1 MTAAAFRP
9 PPGGFILLLVPLILL
24 GLHYGYEA
32 YLADACIEGGGSFN
46 YETWTCSLT
55 EQFEASP
62 YLHRHWG
69 KAVVAL
75 SFSLSGLIVLALS
88 WLRHRRRGR

>member
-9 PPGGFILLLVPLILL
+9 PPGGFILLLAPLVLL

-32 YLADACIEGGGSFN
+32 YLAEACVAGGGSFN
-46 YETWTCSLT
+46 YEAWTCSLT
-55 EQFEASP
+55 EQFETKP

-69 KAVVAL
+69 KALIAL
-75 SFSLSGLIVLALS
+75 SFSLSGLIVLVLS
-88 WLRHRRRGR
+88 WLRHRQR

>member
-9 PPGGFILLLVPLILL
+9 PPGGLFLLLLPLLVL

-32 YLADACIEGGGSFN
+32 YIADTCLERGGSFN
-46 YETWTCSLT
+46 YETWTCSVSA
-55 EQFEASP
+55 QFDAARP

-69 KAVVAL
+69 KAVIAL
-75 SFSLSGLIVLALS
+75 SFSFSGLIVLLLS
-88 WLRHRRRGR
+88 WLRHRRR